1 MLDLRRVIG
10 VKPLPTWAIAV
21 LGALAGLLAVGLL
34 AALSPLWAMLVIVAS
49 VLGLLALSTPHAG
62 LYLLTIAMI
71 AQWPGQLMKFAGV
84 AVAGSALL
92 WALAT
97 RRSLVPK
104 DLLLLIL
111 ALLSGLIG
119 ISALVEGGGPVV
131 IAGSESAL
139 RFALSYASNL
149 ALYWMVSTLSVNVR
163 VVERLTLAMVL
174 AGVAIALIGF
184 AQYRLRFIWIA
195 SEGSLQANNSILA
208 GRDIVD
214 EVLSW
219 KGFYRIDSLTGAAD
233 YLGLTMQ
240 ILIPFAFFWTIR
252 QASGVRRIAGLLAL
266 AAMATAMVLSFTR
279 GIFVTTAVI
288 VVPMLAHRYGWRRAF
303 PFLVAGVVLALVTVL
318 SWTALR
324 ERIASTAT
332 ELLSGRVDNAGGWR
346 RAIIPIALQII
357 FDHFLF
363 GAGVAQHKE
372 LWAKYAPSDL
382 MYPGAYQEPLHNSY
396 LLLAMEIGFM
406 GPLLLIALMLL
417 GWRRLRKLQ
426 RYFRASGQ
434 RSLFDIALAAEITWI
449 AMACNMLLYPIV
461 DATFRYFWVLLA
473 LIGALSRVRLD
484 QDDAARN
491 TALAARRSPRR
502 P

>member
-1 MLDLRRVIG
+1 VLDLQRVIG
-10 VKPLPTWAIAV
+10 VKPLSGWAIAA
-21 LGALAGLLAVGLL
+21 LGGLAGLLAVGLL
-34 AALSPLWAMLVIVAS
+34 ATLSPLWAVLVIAAA

-71 AQWPGQLMKFAGV
+71 AQWPGQLIKFAGV
-84 AVAGSALL
+84 AVAASALL

-97 RRSLVPK
+97 RRSLVPR
-104 DLLLLIL
+104 DSLLLIL

-119 ISALVEGGGPVV
+119 ISALIEGGGPAV
-131 IAGSESAL
+131 IAGSESPY
-139 RFALSYASNL
+139 RFALSYLSNL
-149 ALYWMVSTLSVNVR
+149 ALYWMVSTLSINAK
-163 VVERLTLAMVL
+163 VVERLTLAMVA

-195 SEGSLQANNSILA
+195 SEGSLQANNTILA
-208 GRDIVD
+208 GRDIVS

-219 KGFYRIDSLTGAAD
+219 NGFYRIDSLTGAAD

-252 QASGVRRIAGLLAL
+252 QTSGQRRMVGVLAM
-266 AAMATAMVLSFTR
+266 AAMAIAMILSFTR
-279 GIFVTTAVI
+279 GIFLTTAVI
-288 VVPMLAHRYGWRRAF
+288 VIPMLAHRYGWRRAF
-303 PFLVAGVVLALVTVL
+303 PFLVAGGVVVLVTVL

-324 ERIASTAT
+324 ERITSTVT
-332 ELLSGRVDNAGGWR
+332 ELLSSRVDNAGGWR

-406 GPLLLIALMLL
+406 GALLLIVLMLM

-426 RYFRASGQ
+426 GYFRASGQ
-434 RSLFDIALAAEITWI
+434 RSLLDIAQAAEITWI

-484 QDDAARN
+484 QDDDARQS
-491 TALAARRSPRR
+491 ALAARRMRR
-502 P
+502 RA